1 MKGETGGRGPSDT
14 SRVFTDYVRAPDPK
28 DREVAPLLVALRA
41 ALRSEIKRRGL
52 WETLP
57 SYLGI
62 YGSERWDAGEGGR
75 SGVGGG
81 PLDELLADCFGYIF
95 VDRLRALAAQL
106 LVKDNIEGLVYL
118 NVRHF
123 VYERQRD
130 CDPLG
135 TRVFEVLHR
144 AVRAAID
151 AGELAILAGD
161 PKIRN
166 DTLLTWNAG
175 QDALP
180 SEERAGRLH
189 ARVARW
195 CDDLLPDLITATGR
209 HEDPIVVRL
218 RERLTE
224 LWDDGFEVIQFRE
237 LVDPLKAEVRARWA
251 TLLGTATGRLGPSRS
266 ERGVPSAGAGEP
278 TGAVDRF
285 EAADPEPGP
294 DLAFEQRDRYRALV
308 ACVLGALARLPADE
322 RTRRILGRLWGYLRV
337 WAAEGGVAGDRLPP
351 DREISRQLKIPRER
365 IPAALATIRDLIA
378 GCRSPQARAE
388 SSPTAGRRSDSN

>member
-1 MKGETGGRGPSDT
+1 MKGETGGRGSTDT

-41 ALRSEIKRRGL
+41 ALRSEITRRGL
-52 WETLP
+52 WETSP

-62 YGSERWDAGEGGR
+62 YGSQRWDAGEGGR
-75 SGVGGG
+75 AGVGGG
-81 PLDELLADCFGYIF
+81 PLDELLADGFGYIF
-95 VDRLRALAAQL
+95 VDRLRALSAQL

-144 AVRAAID
+144 AVRAAVD

-161 PKIRN
+161 GKVRN

-175 QDALP
+175 RDEVLSA
-180 SEERAGRLH
+180 ERAGRIN
-189 ARVARW
+189 ARLARW

-209 HEDPIVVRL
+209 HEDPIVLRL

-224 LWDDGFEVIQFRE
+224 LWDDGFEVFQFRE

-251 TLLGTATGRLGPSRS
+251 ILLGTATGRLGVAGPEGRAPSV
-266 ERGVPSAGAGEP
+266 GTGETP
-278 TGAVDRF
+278 GAVDRF
-285 EAADPEPGP
+285 DTADPEPGP

-308 ACVLGALARLPADE
+308 TCVLGALARLPADE

-337 WAAEGGVAGDRLPP
+337 WTAAGGVAGDRLPP
-351 DREISRQLKIPRER
+351 DREIARQLKIPRER
-365 IPAALATIRDLIA
+365 IPAALATLRDLIA
-378 GCRSPQARAE
+378 GCRSPQARPE
-388 SSPTAGRRSDSN
+388 SSPTAGRRSDPN